1 MSKKA
6 KILVVEDSEII
17 RAQYAEIL
25 RREGHDVWEAGDG
38 NEGLTIARDIRPD
51 LVLLDVI
58 MPGPNGFEVC
68 RTLKADK
75 NLQGIFVVLVSGRTT
90 DESPES
96 WGLNTGAD
104 DYIVKPVPAHEF
116 LARVNFILRLR
127 DTTFALRSALQLNEA
142 MMEASAAAIQAY
154 RVDGPC
160 VFANQAA
167 AQIAHR
173 TIDELRQGNFRQLRS
188 WRESGLLAL
197 AERTLRSQEVTRQE
211 VRIEWE
217 PNREVWLDC
226 QLNCFSSGGEPH
238 LLLIAHEITERKR
251 LEAELRAL
259 HSRVIAAQESERQ
272 RVARELHDG
281 VNQLIASA
289 KMRLRRV
296 AEKSANRLDPA
307 DREILARC
315 DRMLVDA
322 LEENRRIAHNLRP
335 SELDELGLS
344 EACRSLCN
352 QFALR
357 TGLEAVNSVSP
368 SKRRFAR
375 DIELNVFRIVQEALT
390 NVEKHAQATRVWVRL
405 AFEPR
410 SIVLCV
416 LDDGKGFEDNGNEKT
431 RDGGVGLGNMRERAA
446 AMGASYE
453 IVSTPGKGTSIS
465 LVVPL
470 GTPRSGRDTEVSNGR
485 SRPSKRRSVGEP
497 ENPQG

>member
-1 MSKKA
+1 MSRKA
-6 KILVVEDSEII
+6 KILVVDDSEVI
-17 RAQYAEIL
+17 RTHFAAIL
-25 RREGHDVWEAGDG
+25 AREGHEVWEAGDG
-38 NEGLTIARDIRPD
+38 EKGLSIAREVTPD

-58 MPGPNGFEVC
+58 MPGMNGFEVC
-68 RTLKADK
+68 QALKADK
-75 NLQGIFVVLVSGRTT
+75 TLPGIFVVLVSGRTT
-90 DESPES
+90 DETPES

-127 DTTFALRSALQLNEA
+127 DTTVELRSALQLNEA

-154 RVDGPC
+154 RADGPC

-167 AQIAHR
+167 AVIAHTSIAEVR
-173 TIDELRQGNFRQLRS
+173 KGNFRKLRY

-197 AERTLRSQEVTRQE
+197 AESTLQTQEVTRQE
-211 VRIEWE
+211 VHIEWKL
-217 PNREVWLDC
+217 NREAWLDC

-259 HSRVIAAQESERQ
+259 HGKVIAAQESERQ

-315 DRMLVDA
+315 DRMMVNA

-357 TGLEAVNSVSP
+357 TGLEVVNGVNA
-368 SKRRFAR
+368 SKRRFPR
-375 DIELNVFRIVQEALT
+375 DLELNIFRVLQEALT
-390 NVEKHAQATRVWVRL
+390 NIEKHAEAKRVWVRL
-405 AFEPR
+405 AFAPG

-416 LDDGKGFEDNGNEKT
+416 LDDGKGFQGSGVHRPTE
-431 RDGGVGLGNMRERAA
+431 GGVGLGNMRERAA
-446 AMGASYE
+446 AMGAKYE
-453 IVSTPGKGTSIS
+453 VVSTPGKGTSIS

-470 GTPRSGRDTEVSNGR
+470 GSGGATPKDKVSSGRSQP
-485 SRPSKRRSVGEP
+485 SRRRSATEP
-497 ENPQG
+497 EHPQG